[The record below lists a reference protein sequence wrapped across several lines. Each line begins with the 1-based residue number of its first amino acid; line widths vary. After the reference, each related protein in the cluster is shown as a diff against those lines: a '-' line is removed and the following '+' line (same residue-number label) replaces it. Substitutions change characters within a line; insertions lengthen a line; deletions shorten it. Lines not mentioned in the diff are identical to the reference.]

1 MVTATRRLTYQDYLN
16 TPDDERYELING
28 DLIVAP
34 GPNIPHQNNQAN
46 LGGALQVFVRQN
58 RLGIVF
64 FSDTDVVLS
73 DTDVVKPDLLFVSN
87 ERQDIV
93 THANIQGAPDLV
105 VEILSPST
113 SSRDWN
119 EKRELYAKHGVKEY
133 IVMDPDEKVV
143 WRLELTEGSLEIV
156 ETYREGDT
164 VTLSTIQG
172 FSIAVAYTF
181 DDIFRPQ
188 A

>member
-34 GPNIPHQNNQAN
+34 GPNIPHQDYQAN
-46 LGGALQVFVRQN
+46 LGGAMQVFTKQR
-58 RLGIVF
+58 RLGKVL

-73 DTDVVKPDLLFVSN
+73 ENDVVKPDLLFVSN

-93 THANIQGAPDLV
+93 GIGNIRGAPDLV

-119 EKRELYAKHGVKEY
+119 EKRELYSKHGVKEY
-133 IVMDPDEKVV
+133 IVMDPAEKVV
-143 WRLELTEGSLEIV
+143 WRLELTDGSLEIV

-172 FSIAVAYTF
+172 FSIAVNYIF
-181 DDIFRPQ
+181 DDVFMP
-188 A
+188 